1 MSSTAE
7 LVLRPHNQPNRADQA
22 CRLGLHAVSITLD
35 NVTKV
40 YESQSGDEVWA
51 LDRLDFAIDAGQ
63 FVSVVGPS
71 GCGKSTLLL
80 MLAGLIPVTSGTI
93 RLNGEAVTRP
103 HPQIAVV
110 FQRDLLL
117 YWRRV
122 LDNVLLPVEIRRWG
136 RSKFVRQAEQLLDQ
150 VGLTEFSHRFVDE
163 LSGGMRQRVA
173 ICRALVQNPGLLIMD
188 EPFGA
193 LDALTREQMNVDL
206 QKIWLTVANT
216 VVFITH
222 SIDEA
227 VFLSDRVLVMSPRP
241 GRVLLDLA
249 IDLPR
254 PRKLNVRSDMRF
266 VGFVDQ
272 IRRVFEAS
280 GTLRGE

>member
-1 MSSTAE
+1 MQTAHSFAAATK
-7 LVLRPHNQPNRADQA
+7 VSDDGRVSAPR
-22 CRLGLHAVSITLD
+22 AVSIALE

-40 YESQSGDEVWA
+40 YESQSGDDVWA
-51 LDRLDFAIDAGQ
+51 VDRLDVAIEAAQ
-63 FVSVVGPS
+63 FVSIVGPS
-71 GCGKSTLLL
+71 GCGKSTLL
-80 MLAGLIPVTSGTI
+80 MMIAGLIPVTSGAI
-93 RLNGEAVTRP
+93 RLNREAVTRP
-103 HPQIAVV
+103 HPEIAVV

-122 LDNVLLPVEIRRWG
+122 LDNVLLPIEIRRWG
-136 RSKFVRQAEQLLDQ
+136 RAKFVKQAERLLDQ
-150 VGLTEFSHRFVDE
+150 VGLADFSNKYVDE

-193 LDALTREQMNVDL
+193 LDALTREQMNIDL
-206 QKIWLTVANT
+206 QKLWLTVANT

-222 SIDEA
+222 SIEEA

-241 GRVLLDLA
+241 GRILLDLT

-254 PRKLNVRSDMRF
+254 PRKLNIKSDMRF
-266 VGFVDQ
+266 VGFVDK

-280 GTLRGE
+280 GILRGE

>member
-1 MSSTAE
+1 MQTAHS
-7 LVLRPHNQPNRADQA
+7 LAAATKVSGDGRVSAPR
-22 CRLGLHAVSITLD
+22 AVSIALE

-40 YESQSGDEVWA
+40 YESQSGDDVWA
-51 LDRLDFAIDAGQ
+51 VDRLDVAIEAAQ
-63 FVSVVGPS
+63 FVSIVGPS
-71 GCGKSTLLL
+71 GCGKSTLL
-80 MLAGLIPVTSGTI
+80 MMIAGLIPVTSGAI
-93 RLNGEAVTRP
+93 RLNREAVTRP
-103 HPQIAVV
+103 HPEIAVV

-122 LDNVLLPVEIRRWG
+122 LDNVLLPIEIRRWG
-136 RSKFVRQAEQLLDQ
+136 RAKFVKQAERLLDQ
-150 VGLTEFSHRFVDE
+150 VGLADFSNKYVDE

-193 LDALTREQMNVDL
+193 LDALTREQMNIDL
-206 QKIWLTVANT
+206 QKLWLTVANT

-222 SIDEA
+222 SIEEA

-241 GRVLLDLA
+241 GRILLDLT

-254 PRKLNVRSDMRF
+254 PRKLNIKSDMRF
-266 VGFVDQ
+266 VGFVDK

-280 GTLRGE
+280 GILRGE

>member
-1 MSSTAE
+1 MQTAHS
-7 LVLRPHNQPNRADQA
+7 LAAAAKVSGDGRVSAPR
-22 CRLGLHAVSITLD
+22 AVSIALE

-40 YESQSGDEVWA
+40 YESQSGDDVWA
-51 LDRLDFAIDAGQ
+51 VDRLDVAIEAAQ
-63 FVSVVGPS
+63 FVSIVGPS
-71 GCGKSTLLL
+71 GCGKSTLL
-80 MLAGLIPVTSGTI
+80 MMIAGLIPVTSGAI
-93 RLNGEAVTRP
+93 RLNREAVTRP
-103 HPQIAVV
+103 HPEIAVV

-122 LDNVLLPVEIRRWG
+122 LDNVLLPIEIRRWG
-136 RSKFVRQAEQLLDQ
+136 RAKFVKQAERLLDQ
-150 VGLTEFSHRFVDE
+150 VGLADFSNKYVDE

-193 LDALTREQMNVDL
+193 LDALTREQMNIDL
-206 QKIWLTVANT
+206 QKLWLTVANT

-222 SIDEA
+222 SIEEA

-241 GRVLLDLA
+241 GRILLDLT

-254 PRKLNVRSDMRF
+254 PRKLNIKSDMRF
-266 VGFVDQ
+266 VGFVDK

-280 GTLRGE
+280 GILRGE

>member
-1 MSSTAE
+1 MKSTAE
-7 LVLRPHNQPNRADQA
+7 LALPPHNQASGTSRAGA
-22 CRLGLHAVSITLD
+22 RPLRAVSIALD

-40 YESQSGDEVWA
+40 YDSQSGDDVWA
-51 LDRLDFAIDAGQ
+51 LDRLDLRIEAGQ
-63 FVSVVGPS
+63 FTSIVGPS

-80 MLAGLIPVTSGTI
+80 MLAGLIPVSSGTI
-93 RLNGEAVTRP
+93 RLNGEVVTRP

-122 LDNVLLPVEIRRWG
+122 LDNVLLPIEIRRWG
-136 RSKFVRQAEQLLDQ
+136 RSKFVKQAEQLLDQ
-150 VGLTEFSHRFVDE
+150 VGLAEFSNRFVDE

-206 QKIWLTVANT
+206 QKLWLTVGNT

-227 VFLSDRVLVMSPRP
+227 VFLSDRVLVMSQRP

-249 IDLPR
+249 IDLLR
-254 PRKLNVRSDMRF
+254 PRKSSVRSDMRF

-272 IRRVFEAS
+272 IRRMFEAS
-280 GTLRGE
+280 GALRGE

>member
-1 MSSTAE
+1 MQTADSFAAAAK
-7 LVLRPHNQPNRADQA
+7 VSGDGRVSAPR
-22 CRLGLHAVSITLD
+22 AVSIALE

-40 YESQSGDEVWA
+40 YESQSGDDVWA
-51 LDRLDFAIDAGQ
+51 VDRLDVAIEAAQ
-63 FVSVVGPS
+63 FVSIVGPS
-71 GCGKSTLLL
+71 GCGKSTLL
-80 MLAGLIPVTSGTI
+80 MMIAGLIPVTSGAI
-93 RLNGEAVTRP
+93 RLNREAVTRP
-103 HPQIAVV
+103 HPEIAVV

-122 LDNVLLPVEIRRWG
+122 LDNVLLPIEIRRWG
-136 RSKFVRQAEQLLDQ
+136 RAKFVKQAERLLDQ
-150 VGLTEFSHRFVDE
+150 VGLADFSNKYVDE

-193 LDALTREQMNVDL
+193 LDALTREQMNIDL
-206 QKIWLTVANT
+206 QKLWLTVANT

-222 SIDEA
+222 SIEEA

-241 GRVLLDLA
+241 GRILLDLT

-254 PRKLNVRSDMRF
+254 PRKLNIKSDMRF
-266 VGFVDQ
+266 VGFVDK

-280 GTLRGE
+280 GILRGE